1 MNVERSVSKRG
12 LIFVGAG
19 ILVLMSL
26 SVPASVESS
35 TGRYSIPELVERA
48 GPAVVFIGNVGHS
61 GEVESIGSGFI
72 VKSDGVVVTNF
83 HVVEGAQALMVK
95 TMDGEVYD
103 RIKVIDYDQR
113 RDLAVIKIPAYKS
126 FPTVPLGDS
135 SNVKVGMEAV
145 AIGNPQ
151 GLEHTV
157 TDGVISAFRRES
169 GYRMMQISVPISP
182 GSSGG
187 PLFDL
192 DGNVIGITTSVWADE
207 MAQNLNFAVPAEY
220 ARPLIES
227 DSEPM
232 SVAEMSRRT
241 GGGAAEESP
250 RESSPSSPS
259 APTPPVLANGG
270 PEMAWVVVHDHG
282 DTFDEVCLGI
292 LYVVGDVIGYTNDE
306 GIHNW
311 EVPLSGVKEVKKN
324 SLYASEYGAFH
335 VKLTTG
341 SNFNFVAVNEE
352 LQYLAPDHIL
362 MSIQEV
368 LMKR

>member
-1 MNVERSVSKRG
+1 MNVERSVSRRG
-12 LIFVGAG
+12 LIFVLSGM
-19 ILVLMSL
+19 LVAMSV
-26 SVPASVESS
+26 SFPTSAEAS

-48 GPAVVFIGNVGHS
+48 GPSVVFIGNVGRS

-72 VKSDGVVVTNF
+72 VKSDGFVVTNF

-113 RDLAVIKIPAYKS
+113 RDLAVIKIPAYRS

-157 TDGVISAFRRES
+157 TDGVISAFRREQ

-220 ARPLIES
+220 VRPLIET
-227 DSEPM
+227 DAEPI

-241 GGGAAEESP
+241 GGGSGSAPPQRATSPSVPSLPESP
-250 RESSPSSPS
+250 
-259 APTPPVLANGG
+259 NGG

-282 DTFDEVCLGI
+282 NTFDEVCLGI

-306 GIHNW
+306 GVHNW

-324 SLYASEYGAFH
+324 SLYGSEYGAFH

-362 MSIQEV
+362 VAINEV
-368 LMKR
+368 LPRR